1 MMDRYLAQC
10 ADEAFKALLTDE
22 DLETR
27 LNTAAMHLG
36 IPNDS
41 QVDTASQDVR
51 SALADVRSN
60 RNDPCPNRASAIRL
74 AIEQILREFA
84 VERSRSEVA
93 IAADFPKAV
102 KQEKELKDK
111 TVKKILVSDTDAA
124 IKNANLF
131 FAQGDDVVADKV
143 QVIESMIPGYKVGRD
158 AENSVTPESLAR
170 GIQALNTFLKKQAEK
185 QIM

>member
-60 RNDPCPNRASAIRL
+60 RNDPCPNRAS

-143 QVIESMIPGYKVGRD
+143 QVIESMVPGYKVGRD

-170 GIQALNTFLKKQAEK
+170 GIQALNTFLKK
-185 QIM
+185 

>member
-60 RNDPCPNRASAIRL
+60 RNDLARIARARSG
-74 AIEQILREFA
+74 
-84 VERSRSEVA
+84 SRSNRYYESSPSNVA
-93 IAADFPKAV
+93 GQRLRSQQTSR
-102 KQEKELKDK
+102 KQ
-111 TVKKILVSDTDAA
+111 
-124 IKNANLF
+124 
-131 FAQGDDVVADKV
+131 
-143 QVIESMIPGYKVGRD
+143 
-158 AENSVTPESLAR
+158 
-170 GIQALNTFLKKQAEK
+170 
-185 QIM
+185 

>member
-1 MMDRYLAQC
+1 MPESRERD
-10 ADEAFKALLTDE
+10 
-22 DLETR
+22 
-27 LNTAAMHLG
+27 
-36 IPNDS
+36 
-41 QVDTASQDVR
+41 
-51 SALADVRSN
+51 
-60 RNDPCPNRASAIRL
+60 RL

-143 QVIESMIPGYKVGRD
+143 QVIESMVPGYKVGRD

-185 QIM
+185 QIMRWS

>member
-60 RNDPCPNRASAIRL
+60 RNDPCPNRASAI
-74 AIEQILREFA
+74 EQILREFA

-124 IKNANLF
+124 IRTPTFSSLKAMTLLRTKCRWSSRWF
-131 FAQGDDVVADKV
+131 
-143 QVIESMIPGYKVGRD
+143 QVTRLGGTRKIP
-158 AENSVTPESLAR
+158 
-170 GIQALNTFLKKQAEK
+170 
-185 QIM
+185 